1 MLKYAFLVCVAVAT
15 TFASPAF
22 SDTISSGTAAM
33 SDDFHDIRY
42 SGTWNRDGRSG
53 VYRIVVENGDSAAAA
68 DRLFVQ
74 WMTQDNSGQETVE
87 NSIEISE
94 IAAWGLDIVDYVSE
108 SDSEGLVLFIDVI
121 NPRTNFGE
129 EYELFVF
136 GPNEYRLGTSTN

>member
-1 MLKYAFLVCVAVAT
+1 MGAT
-15 TFASPAF
+15 R
-22 SDTISSGTAAM
+22 D
-33 SDDFHDIRY
+33 
-42 SGTWNRDGRSG
+42 RDGRSG

-74 WMTQDNSGQETVE
+74 WRTQDNSGQETVE